1 MSLPYEDGNKNRFWS
16 AAVRSSLENN
26 QNIAFENLLDFID
39 EDSAV
44 SSAGSCFAQHIG
56 NNLINRKFN
65 FLLSKFSDDRLESFG
80 LGNIY
85 TTKQLRQ
92 WLEFCN
98 RQRNWSEETHYK
110 DEHDHVFDYLIP
122 HRKPVSTL
130 KELEDNRDKITTEF
144 LKNLQKSDV
153 FIFTCGLTETWQTLN
168 E

>member
-1 MSLPYEDGNKNRFWS
+1 MSLPYEDGNQNRFWS

-80 LGNIY
+80 
-85 TTKQLRQ
+85 
-92 WLEFCN
+92 
-98 RQRNWSEETHYK
+98 
-110 DEHDHVFDYLIP
+110 
-122 HRKPVSTL
+122 
-130 KELEDNRDKITTEF
+130 
-144 LKNLQKSDV
+144 
-153 FIFTCGLTETWQTLN
+153 
-168 E
+168 